1 MNDAELREFA
11 RKRLKKQAEF
21 KNYLWVW
28 LGVSALTTVIWFMT
42 SPGEFFWPG
51 WVIFGMG
58 VGAFFSGIDAYRLKD
73 PRMIS
78 DDDVDR
84 EVNRIKGTPKS

>member
-11 RKRLKKQAEF
+11 RKRLKKQAEY

-28 LGVSALTTVIWFMT
+28 LGVSVLCTAVWFLTGSV
-42 SPGEFFWPG
+42 GGFWPG

-58 VGAFFSGIDAYRLKD
+58 IGALFGGIDAYRTND

-78 DDDVDR
+78 DEDVER
-84 EVNRIKGTPKS
+84 EVNRIKGTTKN